1 LKGEIMDKV
10 KNGHYVQV
18 HYEGTLQDGKMFDTS
33 RNGQPLEV
41 KVGEGQ
47 VIKGFEEALIG
58 MAATEKKKVTLSPDQ
73 AYGERDESL
82 ERAFARSQVPPEMDL
97 KAGDM
102 VSLQTAQGQQV
113 PVQVKS
119 VDDQQVVVDL
129 NHPLAG
135 ETLIFDLEVMG
146 ITDQPTQ
153 AGCACGCAGHE
164 SPSGASDGCG
174 SCGSPGSCH

>member
-1 LKGEIMDKV
+1 MEKV
-10 KNGHYVQV
+10 KDGHYVQV
-18 HYEGTLQDGKMFDTS
+18 HYEGTFQDGKMFDTS

-47 VIKGFEEALIG
+47 VIKGFEDALIG

-73 AYGERDESL
+73 AYGERDESQ
-82 ERAFARSQVPPEMDL
+82 ERAFDRLQMPPEMDL
-97 KAGDM
+97 VPGDM
-102 VSLQTAQGQQV
+102 VALQTTQGQRV

-119 VDDQQVVVDL
+119 IDDQKVVVDL

-146 ITDQPTQ
+146 ISDQPTQ
-153 AGCACGCAGHE
+153 AGCACGCAGHDSE
-164 SPSGASDGCG
+164 FGASDDCG
-174 SCGSPGSCH
+174 GCGSPGTCH

>member
-1 LKGEIMDKV
+1 MEKV
-10 KNGHYVQV
+10 KDGHYVQV
-18 HYEGTLQDGKMFDTS
+18 HYEGTFQDGKMFDTS

-47 VIKGFEEALIG
+47 VIKGFEDALIG
-58 MAATEKKKVTLSPDQ
+58 MAATEKKKITLSPDQ

-82 ERAFARSQVPPEMDL
+82 ERTFDRLQMPHEMDFVP
-97 KAGDM
+97 GDM
-102 VSLQTAQGQQV
+102 VALQTSQGQRV

-119 VDDQQVVVDL
+119 IDDQKVVVDL

-146 ITDQPTQ
+146 ISDQSTQ
-153 AGCACGCAGHE
+153 AGCACGCAGHDGAF
-164 SPSGASDGCG
+164 GASDDCG
-174 SCGSPGSCH
+174 GCGSPGTCH